1 MNRFRQLWDYGVK
14 VFGLYEFLKGYQD
27 SRVNP
32 KYRPAAIIS
41 LFMGSI
47 AGRVGSLFQIE
58 RMGKSGELNRFV
70 WGRKKPSADTMGYA
84 LEHADADQAQ
94 AYNASIIQKA
104 RRNKVHAFGTY
115 RGWRVCAVDGT
126 ETYSTK
132 SPCAKVF
139 AWLKRRLSS
148 SGEEEF
154 YERALAVSY
163 VGAQPRLLLAM
174 ERILPGEGEVSAAIR
189 VLQDLRLS
197 NHRYCDI
204 FCADALYAQAPFI
217 NAVVSQGMDVLVK
230 VKQDNYHLVRDM
242 DELMA
247 REPPYVF
254 RGVTPKDEPIE
265 NNQGVTYDLELWDAE
280 GFTSWEQV
288 DCPLRCVKVRETKKV
303 TCNGELVSETVSEY
317 HIATTV
323 LAALMKP
330 LRVWE
335 IAHRRWDIENTV
347 FNDLKQN
354 WGFRHCYTHD
364 PNGIRAVYALY
375 CIVFNL
381 MLLFAYKNLK
391 DAPGRG
397 VTLKE
402 LARQI
407 LVGIETLAQP
417 LPLPSHGPS

>member
-14 VFGLYEFLKGYQD
+14 VFGLHEFLKGYQD

-70 WGRKKPSADTMGYA
+70 QGRKKPSADTMGYA
-84 LEHADADQAQ
+84 LEHADADRAQ
-94 AYNASIIQKA
+94 ACNASMIQKA

-139 AWLKRRLSS
+139 AWPKRRLSN

-154 YERALAVSY
+154 YERALAISY
-163 VGAQPRLLLAM
+163 IGAQPRLLLAM

-204 FCADALYAQAPFI
+204 LCADALYAQAPFI

-288 DCPLRCVKVRETKKV
+288 GCPLRCVKVRETRKV

-317 HIATTV
+317 HIATTA

-407 LVGIETLAQP
+407 LWASNVGMDDWGSRPGNA
-417 LPLPSHGPS
+417 

>member
-1 MNRFRQLWDYGVK
+1 M
-14 VFGLYEFLKGYQD
+14 
-27 SRVNP
+27 
-32 KYRPAAIIS
+32 
-41 LFMGSI
+41 
-47 AGRVGSLFQIE
+47 
-58 RMGKSGELNRFV
+58 
-70 WGRKKPSADTMGYA
+70 
-84 LEHADADQAQ
+84 
-94 AYNASIIQKA
+94 
-104 RRNKVHAFGTY
+104 
-115 RGWRVCAVDGT
+115 
-126 ETYSTK
+126 
-132 SPCAKVF
+132 
-139 AWLKRRLSS
+139 
-148 SGEEEF
+148 
-154 YERALAVSY
+154 
-163 VGAQPRLLLAM
+163 
-174 ERILPGEGEVSAAIR
+174 
-189 VLQDLRLS
+189 
-197 NHRYCDI
+197 
-204 FCADALYAQAPFI
+204 
-217 NAVVSQGMDVLVK
+217 
-230 VKQDNYHLVRDM
+230 
-242 DELMA
+242 
-247 REPPYVF
+247 
-254 RGVTPKDEPIE
+254 
-265 NNQGVTYDLELWDAE
+265 
-280 GFTSWEQV
+280 

-323 LAALMKP
+323 PAALMKP

-417 LPLPSHGPS
+417 LPLLSHGPS